1 MHSILVGSM
10 EYSLHWST
18 EKELSLSGRLPHQK
32 DPQNMHHIAASEI
45 TCKTIQE
52 PLEKIRRFFFSLNIC
67 FTGKLVEMVRSETQ
81 KKKELKK
88 VQKTTKKEQI
98 DRTYSPS
105 KGFA

>member
-18 EKELSLSGRLPHQK
+18 EKELSLSGKLPHQK
-32 DPQNMHHIAASEI
+32 DPQNMHHIAASKI

-52 PLEKIRRFFFSLNIC
+52 SLEKIRRFFFFPQHLFNWKVGRDGEI
-67 FTGKLVEMVRSETQ
+67 RNSET
-81 KKKELKK
+81 KELKK
-88 VQKTTKKEQI
+88 VQKTTKKEQF